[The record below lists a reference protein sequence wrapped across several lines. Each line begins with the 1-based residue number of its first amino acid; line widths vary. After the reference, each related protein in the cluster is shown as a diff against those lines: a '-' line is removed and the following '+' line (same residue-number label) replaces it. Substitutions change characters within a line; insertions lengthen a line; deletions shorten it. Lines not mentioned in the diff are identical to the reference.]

1 MNTCCKA
8 VIFDLD
14 GTLLDTIGD
23 LAVSMNF
30 ALKTFGFAERELSHH
45 AWAIGNGLRKYI
57 ERCLPESAA
66 NDTLLDEMSTVFS
79 QHYNT
84 HCSIKTVPYSG
95 ICDVIKYLNK
105 NNISVNIL
113 SNKRDGFVKELA
125 LHYFGEYKLDC
136 VYGELPNVAKKPN
149 PEAALKIADEI
160 NINPCDILFIGDS
173 IYDIET
179 GKNAGMKTMA
189 VTWGYQPKEL
199 LLKNKPDFI
208 AETPEEIIQHIR
220 GN

>member
-14 GTLLDTIGD
+14 GTLLDTIRD

-30 ALKTFGFAERELSHH
+30 ALKASGFAERELSHH

-57 ERCLPESAA
+57 ERCLPESAVC
-66 NDTLLDEMSTVFS
+66 DSLLDEISSTFS

-84 HCSIKTVPYSG
+84 HCSVKTVPYDG
-95 ICDVIKYLNK
+95 ICDVIEYLNQ

-125 LHYFGEYKLDC
+125 LHYFNDYKLDC
-136 VYGELPNVAKKPN
+136 VYGELPDVAKKPN
-149 PEAALKIADEI
+149 PEAALIIANERD
-160 NINPCDILFIGDS
+160 INPENFIFIGDS
-173 IYDIET
+173 IYDIQT
-179 GKNAGMKTMA
+179 GKNAGMKTIA
-189 VTWGYQPKEL
+189 VTWGYQPEEN
-199 LLKNKPDFI
+199 LKSEAPDLIAHKPED
-208 AETPEEIIQHIR
+208 IIEYIKTM
-220 GN
+220 